1 MVGPLQAMAVPSQ
14 LAMELE
20 KAAPTSPCPLLSYCW
35 AQLGALW
42 SCTSPASFL
51 ARVSWVSARLAQ
63 GPVPGNETLEGG
75 FVFCE
80 NQTHNQARQPSKA
93 CREGWQASLP
103 APDRAPPG
111 TTGGTSCH
119 PGWHRRPSGQ
129 GLGPALASQPD
140 PLLPGINWNRDER
153 ESLSSV

>member
-1 MVGPLQAMAVPSQ
+1 MAIPKQLLAVELQ
-14 LAMELE
+14 
-20 KAAPTSPCPLLSYCW
+20 KAAPPPPQPHIASCW

-51 ARVSWVSARLAQ
+51 ARVSWVSARRAGHRARCL
-63 GPVPGNETLEGG
+63 GMRPWRVG

-103 APDRAPPG
+103 VPHRAPPPG
-111 TTGGTSCH
+111 ATDGTSCH

-140 PLLPGINWNRDER
+140 PLLPGINWNRNER